1 MAEKEADKKVQ
12 TEEVPTTQVL
22 QENEDDS
29 MKTQLNEAVSLD
41 LKKLKAT
48 VDKTSDSKINEE
60 QEDVEETKD
69 EEKETKD
76 EKEENK
82 EGEGKSKEVSE
93 VEDKKEEGAEAE
105 DKEEEG
111 TEAEDKEKEGAEAED
126 KKKEGSEA
134 EDKEEEGTE
143 AEDKEKEGAEAEYKN
158 KEGTGAEVK
167 TEEGAESNF
176 ELGAVRRR
184 KKKEGTESL
193 QYRLKVCQGNK
204 DGRHG
209 TRGPT
214 LESGEMCMYAATQK
228 KIRLLAKQACFI
240 LSPTCSSHTVSTTN
254 ERNTTFDSKKEEE
267 SQVESNL
274 KKSTISSDKPYHF
287 SLLFF
292 I

>member
-111 TEAEDKEKEGAEAED
+111 TEAEDKEKEGA
-126 KKKEGSEA
+126 EA

>member
-93 VEDKKEEGAEAE
+93 VEDKKEEGA
-105 DKEEEG
+105 
-111 TEAEDKEKEGAEAED
+111 
-126 KKKEGSEA
+126 EA